1 MCAVLAR
8 MEILYQDYTS
18 QYIEILQN
26 LLKEKLKK
34 GEI

>member
-1 MCAVLAR
+1 L
-8 MEILYQDYTS
+8 EKLYQDYTS

-34 GEI
+34 CEI